1 MSRTTTLAFKFLREL
16 NSSDVQD
23 TFFTSLGTLLEHL
36 ESKDDPDPTEVQ
48 MVNAAYQA
56 LEKFKVLEG
65 LMKYHIGETN
75 VEEDGSKLQNLYDKS
90 PTSVGSQVL
99 FD

>member
-16 NSSDVQD
+16 NSSDVQN
-23 TFFTSLGTLLEHL
+23 TFFTSLTVLLEYL
-36 ESKDDPDPTEVQ
+36 ESKEDPDPNEVE

-65 LMKYHIGETN
+65 LIKYHIGEN
-75 VEEDGSKLQNLYDKS
+75 NIQKGSKLQNLYDKS